1 MHFFTPE
8 RETRTILVGENM
20 LNKVIISFVIFA
32 ITFTCCFS
40 SKSRVGE
47 MNSDLNSSLVSSELN
62 ESGTNLIE
70 TGKEVTISMSHSDET
85 IYNEANTTE
94 KVYTDYIFEIVSS
107 VCSNYLNIDPLLVM
121 GIIQVESE
129 FNPECYY
136 GGCYGLMQVNKSQHL
151 SRIDKLNASDLYDP
165 ESNIRVGVD
174 IFSECLRQANGNV
187 IYALMIYN
195 EGYNSATPR
204 YNSGIVS
211 KYSKKVMNA
220 AYNFGYGG

>member
-1 MHFFTPE
+1 
-8 RETRTILVGENM
+8 M

-32 ITFTCCFS
+32 ITFTCCIS
-40 SKSRVGE
+40 SKSNAGE
-47 MNSDLNSSLVSSELN
+47 VDLDRDLSSVSYELN
-62 ESGTNLIE
+62 KSDINLMKTN
-70 TGKEVTISMSHSDET
+70 KEVIISTSHLKET
-85 IYNEANTTE
+85 IYNEVNTTE

>member
-1 MHFFTPE
+1 
-8 RETRTILVGENM
+8 M

-32 ITFTCCFS
+32 ITFICCFF
-40 SKSRVGE
+40 SKSRAGE
-47 MNSDLNSSLVSSELN
+47 MNSDLNLSSVSSELN

-85 IYNEANTTE
+85 IYNEVNTTE

-151 SRIDKLNASDLYDP
+151 SRIDKLNASDLYNP

>member
-1 MHFFTPE
+1 
-8 RETRTILVGENM
+8 M

-40 SKSRVGE
+40 SKSRAGE
-47 MNSDLNSSLVSSELN
+47 MNSDLNLSSVSSELN
-62 ESGTNLIE
+62 ESGTNLIK
-70 TGKEVTISMSHSDET
+70 TGKEVTISMSHSDDT
-85 IYNEANTTE
+85 IYNEVNTTE